1 MIYYISRA
9 KNERKYN
16 MQAIRV
22 KPDEFKLNKFIEY
35 ISDNQ
40 EELLLEYPKE
50 IRRICLVDRDYL
62 DVVLFDEDYEDINDS
77 QDYTDLILNEEYALL
92 LTIAKT
98 NENLDKLYFINGKS
112 YSLSH
117 YIDDIYEGNSLR
129 DIGELS
135 LNMSNLVSILIDIEE
150 DELHLS
156 LVNFEHGGQVSQ
168 PTILEVEDSGDFE
181 EIAKELIEQFMY

>member
-62 DVVLFDEDYEDINDS
+62 DVVLFDEDYEDINNSD
-77 QDYTDLILNEEYALL
+77 DYTDLVLNEEYALL

>member
-1 MIYYISRA
+1 MIYYISRS

-22 KPDEFKLNKFIEY
+22 KPDEFKLNNFIEY
-35 ISDNQ
+35 ISDNL

-50 IRRICLVDRDYL
+50 ISRICLVDRDYL
-62 DVVLFDEDYEDINDS
+62 DVVLFDEDYEDINNSD
-77 QDYTDLILNEEYALL
+77 DYTDLVLNEEYALL

-117 YIDDIYEGNSLR
+117 YIDDIYEDNSIR

-135 LNMSNLVSILIDIEE
+135 LNMSNLVSILVDMEE

-156 LVNFEHGGQVSQ
+156 LVNFEHGGQISQ
-168 PTILEVEDSGDFE
+168 PRILEVEESGDFE

>member
-1 MIYYISRA
+1 
-9 KNERKYN
+9 

-22 KPDEFKLNKFIEY
+22 KPDEFKLNNFIEY

-62 DVVLFDEDYEDINDS
+62 DVVLFDEDYEDINNS
-77 QDYTDLILNEEYALL
+77 QDYTDLVLNEEYALL

-117 YIDDIYEGNSLR
+117 YIDDIYEGNSIR

-135 LNMSNLVSILIDIEE
+135 LNMSNLVSILVDIEE

-156 LVNFEHGGQVSQ
+156 LVNFEHGGQISQ
-168 PTILEVEDSGDFE
+168 PRILEVEDSGDFE

>member
-22 KPDEFKLNKFIEY
+22 KPDEFKLNNFIEY
-35 ISDNQ
+35 VSDNQ
-40 EELLLEYPKE
+40 EELLVEYPDE

-62 DVVLFDEDYEDINDS
+62 DVVLFDEDYEDINNS
-77 QDYTDLILNEEYALL
+77 QDYTDLVLNEEYAIL

-117 YIDDIYEGNSLR
+117 YIDDIYEDNSIR

-135 LNMSNLVSILIDIEE
+135 LNMSNLVSILVDIEE

-156 LVNFEHGGQVSQ
+156 LVNFEHGGQISQ
-168 PTILEVEDSGDFE
+168 PRILEVEDSGDFE

>member
-22 KPDEFKLNKFIEY
+22 KPDEFKLNNFIEY

-40 EELLLEYPKE
+40 EELLVEYPDE

-62 DVVLFDEDYEDINDS
+62 DVVLFDEDYEDINES
-77 QDYTDLILNEEYALL
+77 QDYTDLVLNEEYAIL

-112 YSLSH
+112 YSLSN
-117 YIDDIYEGNSLR
+117 YIDDIYEENSIR

-135 LNMSNLVSILIDIEE
+135 LNMSNLVSILVDIEE

-156 LVNFEHGGQVSQ
+156 LVNFEHGGQISQ
-168 PTILEVEDSGDFE
+168 PRILEVEDSGDFE

>member
-22 KPDEFKLNKFIEY
+22 KPDEFKLNNFIEY

-40 EELLLEYPKE
+40 EELLVEYPDE

-62 DVVLFDEDYEDINDS
+62 DVVLFDEDYEDISDS
-77 QDYTDLILNEEYALL
+77 QDYTDLVLNEEYAIL

-112 YSLSH
+112 YSLSN
-117 YIDDIYEGNSLR
+117 YIDDIYEENSIR

-135 LNMSNLVSILIDIEE
+135 LNMSNLVSILVDIEE

-156 LVNFEHGGQVSQ
+156 LVNFEHGGQISQ
-168 PTILEVEDSGDFE
+168 PRILEVEDSGDFE